1 MQKYA
6 GDEALVADFMEGFT
20 KVAAAQGDLFGHTVM
35 ESIRSSPMTETLTSG
50 IAGAMGK
57 GLGGMAVGLGIHG
70 LNQAWSSVSHDT
82 LHTSFLTS
90 LEKAVAS
97 NVLLR
102 DQKRDKV
109 QQYAETI
116 FKFAPHVACDP
127 NLLSSVLAHVVQ
139 GEGVDVTIIK
149 TLSDLEARFVEN
161 RGAMTFSPKTYV

>member
-1 MQKYA
+1 MLETVKNYAMQKYA

-20 KVAAAQGDLFGHTVM
+20 KVADFSQEDGAK
-35 ESIRSSPMTETLTSG
+35 LTGVFSSG